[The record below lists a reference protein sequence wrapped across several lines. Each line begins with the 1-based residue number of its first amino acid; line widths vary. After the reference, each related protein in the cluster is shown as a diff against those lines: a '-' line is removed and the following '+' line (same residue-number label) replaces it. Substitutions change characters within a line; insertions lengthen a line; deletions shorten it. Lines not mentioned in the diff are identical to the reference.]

1 MKTLFFLAAAMSFT
15 AFSQDWYQDISGAG
29 FRQIRQNDTTALE
42 LSGRTKQQKNTN
54 YFIGTIHL
62 DKPLNLTGKQVRL
75 KITTSTPG
83 EIIAL
88 AVRFYNA
95 GEKTPCWSF
104 MKWGKVF
111 DGTGA
116 IAPALFPGQNKILA
130 WEKAKVNGKAAD
142 RVDTIRFWLGSVT
155 PDVNISAVF
164 GNFTI
169 SDAPRSLAPSP
180 RSFPSNFPLRS
191 LPRNSFPDQYS
202 LRRVARV
209 CAPSRR
215 KPASRISSQRSD
227 VTFLPRQ

>member
-130 WEKAKVNGKAAD
+130 WEKAKVIKRKKGVVGPNYRDYVGPNPLSELESQSLA
-142 RVDTIRFWLGSVT
+142 
-155 PDVNISAVF
+155 
-164 GNFTI
+164 NFTTLQQFNLTI
-169 SDAPRSLAPSP
+169 SLHSQGEEIYWD
-180 RSFPSNFPLRS
+180 
-191 LPRNSFPDQYS
+191 D
-202 LRRVARV
+202 
-209 CAPSRR
+209 R
-215 KPASRISSQRSD
+215 KWKN
-227 VTFLPRQ
+227 

>member
-1 MKTLFFLAAAMSFT
+1 MKDQGKMKTLFFLAAAMSFT

-62 DKPLNLTGKQVRL
+62 DKPLNLTGKQVKL

-169 SDAPRSLAPSP
+169 SDAPQPLKENCSGTD
-180 RSFPSNFPLRS
+180 SN
-191 LPRNSFPDQYS
+191 
-202 LRRVARV
+202 
-209 CAPSRR
+209 
-215 KPASRISSQRSD
+215 KISTIYQ
-227 VTFLPRQ
+227 

>member
-1 MKTLFFLAAAMSFT
+1 MKDQGKMKTLFFLAAAMSFT

-62 DKPLNLTGKQVRL
+62 DKPLNLTDKQVRL

-116 IAPALFPGQNKILA
+116 IAPALFPEQNKILA
-130 WEKAKVNGKAAD
+130 WEKAKVNGKAA
-142 RVDTIRFWLGSVT
+142 TG
-155 PDVNISAVF
+155 
-164 GNFTI
+164 
-169 SDAPRSLAPSP
+169 
-180 RSFPSNFPLRS
+180 
-191 LPRNSFPDQYS
+191 
-202 LRRVARV
+202 
-209 CAPSRR
+209 
-215 KPASRISSQRSD
+215 
-227 VTFLPRQ
+227 